1 MKNGRLGYGC
11 PDVTGT
17 RREVKTQAAARAQRS
32 IVLVVRESFFEKISG
47 YLKDEKGF
55 VRQSDDR

>member
-1 MKNGRLGYGC
+1 MKNERLGYGC
-11 PDVTGT
+11 PDGIGT
-17 RREVKTQAAARAQRS
+17 RREVKIQAAARAQRS

-55 VRQSDDR
+55 VRQRDG